1 MRYFFRFFLVTV
13 FYIISIYEG
22 YAQCPTLPDTIVV
35 CSSNPIDTPYVLA
48 PVPVPVAGT
57 SYLWSTGATT
67 SSISVSNKGRYW
79 LRMIIGSDTCT
90 DTTTFGVWGQGN
102 KGNYQWY
109 FGQNTGLDF
118 LSGTPTPKTTALNT
132 SAGSSTISDPTGHT
146 LLYTNGNTIYNSNN
160 QVIQGGS
167 NLGGDTT
174 LAQSSL
180 IVPSQKENNIYYSFT
195 ITKTGQLQYSTVDL
209 SKNQGQGAVDTT
221 VTLPGGAVSPELA
234 GTYDSAGGFWV
245 ATVQGG
251 QLVAY
256 HVTNSGVSTTA
267 VTSPAG
273 STGQG
278 SYIKFSD
285 NGKEAAQVV
294 GNEVI
299 VYQFSKKT
307 GQFSSPPVVI
317 TNVTNPYAVEFA
329 KDGSELYVSTG
340 STGHI
345 YQYDPTATTT
355 ALIDSSRY
363 LLTKDSSITYYGL
376 QLAEDGNIYVAQ
388 DSTGKNYLSV
398 ISSATSD
405 SSGVEFHKDSISL
418 GSASNK
424 DLPNFVSNYFTT
436 SSVVIGFNG
445 GCSGNPTELYGIA
458 PDSVNTWKWT
468 FGDESS
474 FEYDASPSSYVDSVS
489 HSYSPGSYTVNLKIE
504 IVSSKILNGHC
515 IIADSGT
522 IVIYQTPN
530 PSLTSQ
536 AFCNVTTPD
545 TLNAGT
551 YYAGSTSLGSSP
563 IIYSWTNRTGMLVS
577 SSQKLTTDT
586 SGIYILVVD
595 NNGCLGTTSD
605 TITFVNLPK
614 NFLGNDTTLC
624 TGKTDIIGAP
634 AIAGV
639 STTWNTG
646 TPFSNNDSILVTS
659 SAAGSTKYI
668 ATLTTSTTPTCSVK
682 DSVTITFVQVPVVNL
697 GPNLTL
703 CDGTTETLDGKNPG
717 YDYLWSTGS
726 TAETIKVTTTGTYYV
741 TVYLG
746 SCGASDTVTINYE
759 AYPVLNL
766 PSEDVYCSREQSFV
780 TLYGGVASSYL
791 WLPTGDTIASIQ
803 VSTPGTYVL
812 KAFSA
817 VAKCQTTDS
826 VKVEDICTP
835 QLFVPAAFSPN
846 GDGKND
852 IFQIYGNHI
861 LTYDMRVFDKWG
873 ELIFVSADLT
883 SSWDGTYRDQPVEQG
898 VYTWKITYTGQTLNG
913 TTAKVQEGNVT
924 VLR

>member
-1 MRYFFRFFLVTV
+1 MRYFFRFFLLVS
-13 FYIISIYEG
+13 FYIISIYSG

-48 PVPVPVAGT
+48 PSGIAKT
-57 SYLWSTGATT
+57 YLWSTGATT
-67 SSISVSNKGRYW
+67 NSISVSNKGRYW
-79 LRMIIGSDTCT
+79 VRMTLPSGDTCT
-90 DTTTFGVWGQGN
+90 DTITFGVWGQGN

-118 LSGTPTPKTTALNT
+118 LSGTPTPKTTVLNT

-160 QVIQGGS
+160 QVIQGGA

-221 VTLPGGAVSPELA
+221 VTLPGGSVSPELA
-234 GTYDSAGGFWV
+234 GVYDSAGGFWV

-267 VTSPAG
+267 SPSQA
-273 STGQG
+273 SGQG

-285 NGKEAAQVV
+285 NGEEAAQVV

-307 GQFSSPPVVI
+307 GQFSSPVVI

-405 SSGVEFHKDSISL
+405 SLGVEFHKDSISL
-418 GSASNK
+418 GAASNK

-436 SSVVIGFNG
+436 SNVTIELKGA
-445 GCSGNPTELYGIA
+445 CTGNPTELYGIA
-458 PDSVNTWKWT
+458 PDSANMWVWH
-468 FGDESS
+468 FGDGSS
-474 FEYDASPSSYVDSVS
+474 FQYTSPAPYSYIDSVT
-489 HSYSPGSYTVNLKIE
+489 HSYSPGTYTVSLVITTA
-504 IVSSKILNGHC
+504 VSSKFASNQCSL
-515 IIADSGT
+515 ADSGT
-522 IVIYQTPN
+522 VTIYQTPN

-551 YYAGSTSLGSSP
+551 YYAGSTTLGSSP

-639 STTWNTG
+639 STIWNTG

-697 GPNLTL
+697 GPNVTV
-703 CDGTTETLDGKNPG
+703 CDGTIETLDAQNAG

-726 TAETIKVTTTGTYYV
+726 TAEIIKVTTTGIYYV

-746 SCGASDTVTINYE
+746 SCAASDTVTINYE
-759 AYPVLNL
+759 AYPVINL
-766 PSEDVYCSREQSFV
+766 PSEDVYCSRDQSYVNLF
-780 TLYGGVASSYL
+780 GGLAASYL
-791 WLPTGDTIASIQ
+791 WQPGGQTTDSIQ

-812 KAFSA
+812 EAFSA
-817 VAKCQTTDS
+817 VAKCQTRDS